1 MECRARILCIAIPAV
16 APACWRHDMDEVL
29 NENNE
34 TEVEMLSVNAH
45 LFIYLKTPAVI
56 RSLDYQ
62 LLAVDIA

>member
-1 MECRARILCIAIPAV
+1 
-16 APACWRHDMDEVL
+16 MDEVL

-34 TEVEMLSVNAH
+34 TEVEMLFVNVH